1 MIHENCEPW
10 GYVAP
15 VVAANDVAALVRR
28 ATHLLN
34 FKVNEN
40 YTAFLRAAELGDIDR
55 VEELLPAVDVN
66 HADEGGRTALI
77 LAATNGQGGRFST
90 SIRKHLLIDTF

>member
-1 MIHENCEPW
+1 MTRENCEPW

-34 FKVNEN
+34 C
-40 YTAFLRAAELGDIDR
+40 Y
-55 VEELLPAVDVN
+55 PPPP
-66 HADEGGRTALI
+66 
-77 LAATNGQGGRFST
+77 FSNCHT
-90 SIRKHLLIDTF
+90 LMGTPSQFGIVCIG

>member
-1 MIHENCEPW
+1 MTHENCEPW

-34 FKVNEN
+34 
-40 YTAFLRAAELGDIDR
+40 YPRRASEASEPWVVERIPVVCRLQTQRWLGRLGKKLGGMIEGMCKNVLER
-55 VEELLPAVDVN
+55 VR
-66 HADEGGRTALI
+66 GWMT
-77 LAATNGQGGRFST
+77 QGS
-90 SIRKHLLIDTF
+90 

>member
-1 MIHENCEPW
+1 MTHENCEPW

-34 FKVNEN
+34 FTYSFRAVRPAYGRQSGIPKLTPSIHQYCVN
-40 YTAFLRAAELGDIDR
+40 G
-55 VEELLPAVDVN
+55 VGSLPISN
-66 HADEGGRTALI
+66 L
-77 LAATNGQGGRFST
+77 SM
-90 SIRKHLLIDTF
+90 RKKKS

>member
-1 MIHENCEPW
+1 MTRENCEPW

-34 FKVNEN
+34 LFNISAK
-40 YTAFLRAAELGDIDR
+40 
-55 VEELLPAVDVN
+55 PP
-66 HADEGGRTALI
+66 
-77 LAATNGQGGRFST
+77 Q
-90 SIRKHLLIDTF
+90 K